1 MAFDDNGFGSSA
13 RPVRL
18 AGRQADAPAPD
29 AAQNPDFTGVGAP
42 RERTT
47 GHRASYEGTQ
57 ASDIRRGIDDD
68 RSARGGMRPRDT
80 AHRHGEADTTPRT
93 THPST
98 SHGGHRASGT
108 SGRIGSTNRSAA
120 RTADRPSRSGR
131 AGRNAHR
138 PNIHIGIAHQIP
150 RRKGPAR
157 VGESLRAA
165 RAPQPP
171 TSLRRARIA
180 ALSVVACALF
190 VFLGSCVFHGTAGI
204 DPDSEFKLIDAP
216 NKPGITFSF
225 STPRNQW
232 RAGEVPHIYQ
242 TDPVW
247 AEKSYAGGTI
257 RKNACGPTCLTMV
270 YVYKTGKTDMT
281 PVEMCAFAERG
292 NYCPT
297 GATEWSFMLYGAASL
312 GLDATQLQVDRDD
325 LEDSLKAGDI
335 VIASVRPGTF
345 TNVGHYIVLH
355 GIDDAGQVT
364 VYDPN
369 SEARSLRKWGIVEIL
384 DEVNAL
390 WAY

>member
-1 MAFDDNGFGSSA
+1 M
-13 RPVRL
+13 
-18 AGRQADAPAPD
+18 
-29 AAQNPDFTGVGAP
+29 
-42 RERTT
+42 
-47 GHRASYEGTQ
+47 
-57 ASDIRRGIDDD
+57 
-68 RSARGGMRPRDT
+68 
-80 AHRHGEADTTPRT
+80 
-93 THPST
+93 
-98 SHGGHRASGT
+98 
-108 SGRIGSTNRSAA
+108 
-120 RTADRPSRSGR
+120 
-131 AGRNAHR
+131 
-138 PNIHIGIAHQIP
+138 
-150 RRKGPAR
+150 
-157 VGESLRAA
+157 
-165 RAPQPP
+165 
-171 TSLRRARIA
+171 
-180 ALSVVACALF
+180 ACALF
-190 VFLGSCVFHGTAGI
+190 VFLGSCAFHGTAGI

-325 LEDSLKAGDI
+325 LENSLKAGDA